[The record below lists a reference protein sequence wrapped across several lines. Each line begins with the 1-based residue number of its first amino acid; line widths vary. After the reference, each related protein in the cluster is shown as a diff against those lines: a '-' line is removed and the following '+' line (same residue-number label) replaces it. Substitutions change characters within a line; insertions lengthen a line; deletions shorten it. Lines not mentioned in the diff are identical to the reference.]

1 MEVVI
6 STSKVNSYGSRVMTA
21 GIETE
26 QYKRNPIVLWMH
38 SRPYGMS
45 ESEPLPIGKMTNLR
59 VVEDRL
65 IGTIEFDD
73 KDEFAKKIKS
83 KYESGI
89 LNMVSAGLE
98 VVELSDDPNLILP
111 GQRRMTIKRSK
122 LREVSCVDIGA
133 NDDSLRLYYV
143 DKMNEN
149 AEGIDSI
156 VPLLS
161 DYKNNKKDKEM
172 NEVAKQL
179 NLADK
184 ASEREVIDA
193 IVKLQEENKKLKQ
206 EREQER
212 ERRINAML
220 DMAINEKRL
229 SKEQRETFALIGKTN
244 GEEVL
249 KNALKE
255 LKPAAELPKINDLLK
270 KEKKEE
276 IELSAEMWDKM
287 DREGTLLSLKQSD
300 RETYD
305 KLFAVKFGK

>member
-6 STSKVNSYGSRVMTA
+6 STSKVNSYGSRVMTS
-21 GIETE
+21 GIDVK

-45 ESEPLPIGKMTNLR
+45 ENEPLPIGKMTNLR
-59 VVEDRL
+59 VEEDRL
-65 IGTIEFDD
+65 IGTIEFDEN
-73 KDEFAKKIKS
+73 DEFAKKIKS

-111 GQRRMTIKRSK
+111 GQKRMTIKKSK

-133 NDDSLRLYYV
+133 NDDSLRLYYG
-143 DKMNEN
+143 DKINEN

-184 ASEREVIDA
+184 ASERDILDAVI
-193 IVKLQEENKKLKQ
+193 KLKQ
-206 EREQER
+206 ENEELKKQREDEK
-212 ERRINAML
+212 EKRINAML
-220 DMAINEKRL
+220 DEAIKDKRL

-249 KNALKE
+249 KNALAS
-255 LKPAAELPKINDLLK
+255 LKPAAEIPQINDLLK
-270 KEKKEE
+270 KEKKEDM
-276 IELSAEMWDKM
+276 ELSVEMWDKM
-287 DREGTLLSLKQSD
+287 DREGTLLSLKQND
-300 RETYD
+300 REKYD
-305 KLFAVKFGK
+305 ALFKLKFGK

>member
-21 GIETE
+21 GIDTE

-45 ESEPLPIGKMTNLR
+45 ENEPLPIGKMTNLR
-59 VVEDRL
+59 EEEDRL

-73 KDEFAKKIKS
+73 NDDFAKKIKS

-133 NDDSLRLYYV
+133 NDDSLRLYYG
-143 DKMNEN
+143 DKINEN

-161 DYKNNKKDKEM
+161 EYKNNKKDKEM

-220 DMAINEKRL
+220 DSAIAEKRL

-255 LKPAAELPKINDLLK
+255 LKATAELPKINDLLK
-270 KEKKEE
+270 KEKKED
-276 IELSAEMWDKM
+276 IELSADMWDKM
-287 DREGTLLSLKQSD
+287 DREGTLISLKQND